1 MKKRWLERIFVYSG
15 VLLALSGILLLA
27 DVYAKSSQTR
37 IEQTRVES
45 MSENAEENGS
55 AKVKTCTVF
64 YQPLTDILELPGTV
78 EAYYDIDLAS
88 KMGGSVEWIG
98 YDEGDRVKKGDKLLQ
113 VDVRVIQAQ
122 VERAKSAY
130 ELAQLKFARTKN
142 LFTKQ
147 VVSPDDYDNAQADL
161 RSASAALAEAEALLA
176 NGSLF
181 SPIDG
186 ILDRR
191 LVDCGE
197 HIAEGQTVMKIVAI
211 DKVKVV
217 YNVPEKDIHH
227 FQTGNQVRLHVSNG
241 SIHETTGTIQFVA
254 MSADPSART
263 YPLKV
268 VVENQDQSLRPGMI
282 VRAALVRRQIDAG
295 IAVPF
300 FTIVEREIGKSVF
313 VVEDGVAVE
322 RPIEYGMYQ
331 NGMVEIVKG
340 LAVGDRL
347 VVVGQ
352 RNLFNGQKV
361 SVTSD
366 LTQEAKAYIT
376 SGADLSAL
384 VLQ

>member
-1 MKKRWLERIFVYSG
+1 
-15 VLLALSGILLLA
+15 
-27 DVYAKSSQTR
+27 
-37 IEQTRVES
+37 
-45 MSENAEENGS
+45 MSEDAEENGYT
-55 AKVKTCTVF
+55 KVKTCSVF
-64 YQPLTDILELPGTV
+64 HQLLTDILALPGTV

-88 KMGGSVEWIG
+88 KMGGTVEWIG
-98 YDEGDRVKKGDKLLQ
+98 HDEGDRVRKGDKLLQ
-113 VDVRVIQAQ
+113 VDVKVIQAQ
-122 VERAKSAY
+122 VERANSAY
-130 ELAQLKFARTKN
+130 ELAHLKFERTKN

-161 RSASAALAEAEALLA
+161 RSASAALAESEALLA

-191 LVDCGE
+191 MADCGE

-211 DKVKVV
+211 DKVKVT

-227 FQTGNQVRLHVSNG
+227 FQPGNQVNLHVSNG
-241 SIHETTGTIQFVA
+241 SVHECTGTIEFVA
-254 MSADPSART
+254 MSADTAART

-268 VVENQDQSLRPGMI
+268 VVDNEKQLLRPGMI
-282 VRAALVRRQIDAG
+282 VRAELVRRQIEAG

-300 FTIVEREIGKSVF
+300 FTILEREIGKSVF
-313 VVEDGVAVE
+313 VVEDGAAVE

-352 RNLFNGQKV
+352 RNLVNGQKV
-361 SVTSD
+361 SVSRD
-366 LTQEAKAYIT
+366 LTEEAKAYVT